1 MRSKNSPKV
10 SPKKSVSVT
19 KGRLEFVHG
28 TYEGDLMNGKKHGV
42 GKFVWSQGD
51 TYEGDFH
58 NGRMQGVGKM
68 VYTSGE
74 WSGYCYEGGWA
85 NDEWDGNPA
94 TAGWQEHVQG

>member
-19 KGRLEFVHG
+19 IGRLEFVHG
-28 TYEGDLMNGKKHGV
+28 TYEGALMNGKKNGV

-51 TYEGDFH
+51 TYEGEFH

-68 VYTSGE
+68 VYASGE
-74 WSGYCYEGGWA
+74 WSGYCNNSAYFV
-85 NDEWDGNPA
+85 PM
-94 TAGWQEHVQG
+94 